1 MEIFDKIGEVAS
13 QTYKF
18 TTEKADKFAKEAKL
32 KMKMNENKSKI
43 ETLYNEIG
51 KAVYRTHIIGKSI
64 ENSEEIKLACE
75 EIDKIS
81 EEIKKQ
87 NDELLRIK
95 KKKQCPNCHQEI
107 ERTSKYCNNCGYK
120 QDIADEEEVKDD
132 NSEVEEEDSNDAIE
146 TNATEEEKASNDNNE

>member
-51 KAVYRTHIIGKSI
+51 EAVYRTHIIEKSI

-75 EIDKIS
+75 SIDKIS

-120 QDIADEEEVKDD
+120 QDI
-132 NSEVEEEDSNDAIE
+132 NVEEEKVTNDSTVEEEYNNDAIE
-146 TNATEEEKASNDNNE
+146 TNATEEEKNGNE